1 MYNSRSIIPC
11 VYTFDRVPDN
21 GASEITLGVAPR
33 NAPVY
38 GVVQSAAHNVDV
50 LTDLKEN
57 DRHARV
63 LTYSDM
69 LFLCH
74 VDIFRQIGK
83 DLLAL
88 TVIYSV
94 FSFAAMILYILAGA
108 ADVAFTEAVIGVIS
122 TVYFII
128 AIKSISRRCK

>member
-1 MYNSRSIIPC
+1 MSILIMEGM
-11 VYTFDRVPDN
+11 F
-21 GASEITLGVAPR
+21 
-33 NAPVY
+33 
-38 GVVQSAAHNVDV
+38 
-50 LTDLKEN
+50 
-57 DRHARV
+57 
-63 LTYSDM
+63 M
-69 LFLCH
+69 LLLIIIAIAI
-74 VDIFRQIGK
+74 IFGK

>member
-1 MYNSRSIIPC
+1 MSVLILEGMFMLLLIII
-11 VYTFDRVPDN
+11 
-21 GASEITLGVAPR
+21 AIAIIL
-33 NAPVY
+33 
-38 GVVQSAAHNVDV
+38 
-50 LTDLKEN
+50 
-57 DRHARV
+57 
-63 LTYSDM
+63 
-69 LFLCH
+69 
-74 VDIFRQIGK
+74 GK

-94 FSFAAMILYILAGA
+94 FSFSAMILYILAGA

>member
-1 MYNSRSIIPC
+1 MSVLILEGMFMLLLIII
-11 VYTFDRVPDN
+11 
-21 GASEITLGVAPR
+21 AIAI
-33 NAPVY
+33 
-38 GVVQSAAHNVDV
+38 
-50 LTDLKEN
+50 
-57 DRHARV
+57 
-63 LTYSDM
+63 
-69 LFLCH
+69 
-74 VDIFRQIGK
+74 IFGK

>member
-1 MYNSRSIIPC
+1 MSILILEGM
-11 VYTFDRVPDN
+11 F
-21 GASEITLGVAPR
+21 
-33 NAPVY
+33 
-38 GVVQSAAHNVDV
+38 
-50 LTDLKEN
+50 
-57 DRHARV
+57 
-63 LTYSDM
+63 M
-69 LFLCH
+69 LLLIIIAIAI
-74 VDIFRQIGK
+74 IFGK

-128 AIKSISRRCK
+128 AIKSTSRRCK

>member
-1 MYNSRSIIPC
+1 MSVLILEGMFMLLLIII
-11 VYTFDRVPDN
+11 
-21 GASEITLGVAPR
+21 AIAI
-33 NAPVY
+33 
-38 GVVQSAAHNVDV
+38 
-50 LTDLKEN
+50 
-57 DRHARV
+57 
-63 LTYSDM
+63 
-69 LFLCH
+69 
-74 VDIFRQIGK
+74 IFGK

-108 ADVAFTEAVIGVIS
+108 ADVAFTEAVIGIIS